1 MRWRDIW
8 EYLMSEETSGTS
20 LSLYNTLGKT
30 KQTFTLPPHARS
42 VRMYNC
48 GPTVYDTSHIGNL
61 RSYVFADLLRRV
73 LEYNGFSVRQ
83 VINITDF
90 GHLSSDAD
98 SGQDKM
104 STALKRAGLE
114 LTLENMRSL
123 AEKYTEQFVVD
134 LKRLNIDTDNIT
146 FPRASDHI
154 AGEIALIRTLEEKGY
169 TYKGKD
175 GIYYDT
181 SRFPEYGK
189 LGNIYLEGLKEG
201 ARVAA
206 ASDKRRPTDF
216 LLWKSD
222 EKLGW
227 DSPWG
232 KGFPGWH
239 IECSA
244 MINATLGKQID
255 IHTGGVDLMPTHHN
269 NEIAQ
274 SEAATGKK
282 PFARFWLHHEFLN
295 LDKEKISKSVGNIIN
310 LSALVEK
317 GYHPIA
323 YRYFLL
329 GAHYRSPLDFSWEA
343 LEAAQTAFLRLRH
356 AADSLD
362 VEPSTPPQKYKKR
375 WHERLNDDLDTPG
388 ALAVLWEM
396 LKDAQHVSPS
406 ELKAGILDADLVF
419 GLGLGKDDAEA
430 QKLCAKMFGTLVRNE
445 DLPERVKKLFE
456 ARVGARTGKDWQRAD
471 ALRKEIE
478 ALGYTI
484 EDTGDISRVSKK

>member
-20 LSLYNTLGKT
+20 LPLNNTLGKT

-222 EKLGW
+222 EKLGC

-274 SEAATGKK
+274 SETATGKS
-282 PFARFWLHHEFLN
+282 PLSRFWMHHAFLN
-295 LDKEKISKSVGNIIN
+295 LNKEKISKSLGNVIN
-310 LSALVEK
+310 LHRLIEK
-317 GYHPIA
+317 GFHPLS
-323 YRYFLL
+323 YRYYLL
-329 GAHYRSPLDFSWEA
+329 GAHYRTAIDFSWEA
-343 LEAAQTAFLRLRH
+343 LGAAQTAFGKLIALRLSSGESVGTVP
-356 AADSLD
+356 A
-362 VEPSTPPQKYKKR
+362 EWKKLFLAR
-375 WHERLNDDLDTPG
+375 INDDLDTPG
-388 ALAVLWEM
+388 SLAVLWEM
-396 LKDAQHVSPS
+396 LKDKHVEPRDK
-406 ELKAGILDADLVF
+406 LAGLLDFDNV
-419 GLGLGKDDAEA
+419 LGLHLAEPDTNAKSLARAELRDDDIPPSVRDLIRERATAREQKDWELADSLRQRINDSGYHIDDAEDE
-430 QKLCAKMFGTLVRNE
+430 T
-445 DLPERVKKLFE
+445 
-456 ARVGARTGKDWQRAD
+456 
-471 ALRKEIE
+471 
-478 ALGYTI
+478 
-484 EDTGDISRVSKK
+484 RVSAIPLR